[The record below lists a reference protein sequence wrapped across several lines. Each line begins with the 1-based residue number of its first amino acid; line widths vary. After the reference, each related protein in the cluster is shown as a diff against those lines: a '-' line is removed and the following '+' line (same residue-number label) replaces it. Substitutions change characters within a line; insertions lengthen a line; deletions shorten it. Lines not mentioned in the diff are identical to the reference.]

1 MLTLNSDPTLKDLQD
16 YVRRLEAERNFDKED
31 VLQKCLLLGEEVGEL
46 YKAIRKK
53 SKIIKVDHKSSFGSV
68 EEELADIIIYICAI
82 ANRFNIDL
90 EQSFREKEEL
100 NKKRAWE

>member
-53 SKIIKVDHKSSFGSV
+53 TV
-68 EEELADIIIYICAI
+68 
-82 ANRFNIDL
+82 NP
-90 EQSFREKEEL
+90 
-100 NKKRAWE
+100 